1 VRTVLRQHAAG
12 VKRLGWI
19 DLHTG
24 LGPSGHGERIFA
36 ARDDAATLARARAW
50 WGDAVTSMYD
60 GSSTSARLT
69 GLMCFAAY
77 DEFPQ
82 AEYTAIAMEYG
93 TQPLPE
99 VMDAL
104 RGDHWLHLHPEASP
118 ELARQIKQRMMD
130 AFYTDTDAWKGQIVS
145 QARQAMFQAVDGLSS

>member
-1 VRTVLRQHAAG
+1 
-12 VKRLGWI
+12 
-19 DLHTG
+19 
-24 LGPSGHGERIFA
+24 
-36 ARDDAATLARARAW
+36 
-50 WGDAVTSMYD
+50 MYD

-93 TQPLPE
+93 TRPLTE

-104 RGDHWLHLHPEASP
+104 RGDHWLHLHPDAP
-118 ELARQIKQRMMD
+118 ADLAAQIRKTMLE
-130 AFYTDTDAWKGQIVS
+130 AFYTDTDEWKGQIVS
-145 QARQAMFQAVDGLSS
+145 QARQAMFQAVKGLSS